1 MANLDEIS
9 AAIGELR
16 ADSKVHTANH
26 QQVLRRLDS
35 IGEQLAPVA
44 ALAHEV
50 SRSRDADHEMYV
62 RVSAVETELK
72 VLKAERAMLAKMG
85 HVITGIVSSALTFTM
100 TAVAKAKGW
109 I

>member
-16 ADSKVHTANH
+16 AESKIHTANH

-35 IGEQLAPVA
+35 IGEQLGPVA
-44 ALAHEV
+44 AVANEV
-50 SRSRDADHEMYV
+50 ARHRDADREMYT
-62 RVSAVETELK
+62 RIGAVETDMR
-72 VLKAERAMLAKMG
+72 VMKAERAMLAKVG
-85 HVITGIVSSALTFTM
+85 HIITGIGSSALTLAA

-109 I
+109 L